1 MDRRSLLMLGAMLV
15 GVPLVGLI
23 MIGNL
28 GTVAAALAVILLA
41 VVLAMAFGRR
51 SGGDVGWSRT
61 PTGHA
66 AAPTEPA
73 GTPARGS
80 VARSLATVEAAQLL
94 LNPWF
99 IVGIGFWVLIILML
113 GVLFTDDLEPT
124 WWGMASLFPLL
135 AHPLCGCTIVAA
147 HRGITRSRRD
157 RAEELFSSCPA
168 GWPDR
173 TRGHLLTLWVP
184 VAATAVLGGVMLGLI
199 VTGSSNV
206 YGAIDDQ
213 VLVDAVAALLLPAG
227 AAVLGVALG
236 RWLPWVIAPIL
247 AVVGVMAVDAQIGA
261 AGGRSWDNFRW
272 LATFSPSTTAERIF
286 YDPPGWERIVWFVGL
301 IALVSA
307 VALFRGEHSRRV
319 PIALACSLVVVISGA
334 ALVARPLPP
343 AQAQAMADMIN
354 EPSPHQTCSPAGRRV
369 NVCVYRGLGEG
380 GREMTAELSPVASAL
395 EFADLDQVTFRH
407 LFDAEPVDLQPEVG
421 NRVRAIDQGPDT
433 LRLRFRLTD
442 SAREAARLRL
452 AAWATGLPTEPVDD
466 EVGTVVAGQS
476 RGVVALWLATR
487 GMSVDRANQMLFAD
501 TQRAEAG
508 TDGNGPGD
516 IWPGRCEDEGPVL
529 LWAVQDIRAARQLV
543 AADQEAVTAEV
554 QANWDRWMDP
564 ATTTDE
570 LLAALDLGPEGPT
583 DLVDSYSRGCY

>member
-1 MDRRSLLMLGAMLV
+1 MDRHRLLMVVAMLV
-15 GVPLVGLI
+15 GVPLVAFI
-23 MIGNL
+23 MIGSASPM
-28 GTVAAALAVILLA
+28 VAGLAVILLS
-41 VVLAMAFGRR
+41 VVLATAFGRR
-51 SGGDVGWSRT
+51 STRDVGWSRT

-73 GTPARGS
+73 GTPARGA
-80 VARSLATVEAAQLL
+80 VARSLAPVEAARLFF
-94 LNPWF
+94 NPWF
-99 IVGIGFWVLIILML
+99 VVGLGFWVLIILMF

-124 WWGMASLFPLL
+124 WWGLASLFPLL
-135 AHPLCGCTIVAA
+135 AHPLCGCTVVAA

-157 RAEELFSSCPA
+157 GAEELFSSCPA
-168 GWPDR
+168 GWPAR

-184 VAATAVLGGVMLGLI
+184 VAATAVLGAVMLALI

-206 YGAIDDQ
+206 YGALDDQ
-213 VLVDAVAALLLPAG
+213 VLLDAIVALLLPAG

-236 RWLPWVIAPIL
+236 RWLPPVIAPIL
-247 AVVGVMAVDAQIGA
+247 AIVGVMAVDAQIGT
-261 AGGRSWDNFRW
+261 AGGRSWDNFSW
-272 LATFSPSTTAERIF
+272 LGTFTPSTTAERIF
-286 YDPPGWERIVWFVGL
+286 YDPPGWQRIVWFVGL

-319 PIALACSLVVVISGA
+319 SIALAGSIVVVISGA
-334 ALVARPLPP
+334 ALVARPLPA
-343 AQAQAMADMIN
+343 AQAQALADMIN
-354 EPSPHQTCSPAGRRV
+354 EPSQHQTCSRAGERV
-369 NVCVYRGLGEG
+369 NVCVYRGLGKG
-380 GREMTAELSPVASAL
+380 GREMAAELSPTAAAI
-395 EFADLDQVTFRH
+395 EFADLDRATFRH
-407 LFDAEPVDLQPEVG
+407 LLDAEPADLQPEVG
-421 NRVRAIDQGPDT
+421 SRVRAIDQDPNT

-452 AAWATGLPTEPVDD
+452 AAWATGLPTEPVGD

-476 RGVVALWLATR
+476 RGLVVLWLATR
-487 GMSVDRANQMLFAD
+487 GMSVDRANRMLFAD

-529 LWAVQDIRAARQLV
+529 LWSVQDIRAARQLV
-543 AADQEAVTAEV
+543 AADQGAVAAAV

-570 LLAALDLGPEGPT
+570 LLVALGLESEGRT
-583 DLVDSYSRGCY
+583 DRVDSYSRSCY